1 MAAEAWI
8 IDTVRS
14 PRGKGKDSGALHNVH
29 PQRILAQVLNALRDR
44 NGFDTKDVDDVIMGT
59 GSGSGDHAMD
69 VARMAV
75 LDAGWSIEAPGV
87 TLNRFCGSG
96 QQAVTFAAMGVL
108 AGHQDLVVGGGVES
122 MSRPT
127 SLHVDG
133 FSANNPHLFEQYPMV
148 PQGLS
153 ADLIATVD
161 GFTREQCDALAVESQ
176 ARAAVAIAEGR
187 FDRSLVPIFH
197 DDATLALAKDEHP
210 RPGTTLGDLA
220 KLAPAFEGMGAHKP
234 AGSELTLDQ
243 TALLTYPG
251 FAGLRHVHHG
261 GNSSGVVDGR
271 RRYWWLRRSTP
282 APTASSPG
290 PAS

>member
-44 NGFDTKDVDDVIMGT
+44 NGFDTKDVNDVIMGS

-69 VARMAV
+69 IARMAV

-161 GFTREQCDALAVESQ
+161 GFTRQQCDALAVESQ

-197 DDATLALAKDEHP
+197 DDATLALAKDEI
-210 RPGTTLGDLA
+210 
-220 KLAPAFEGMGAHKP
+220 
-234 AGSELTLDQ
+234 
-243 TALLTYPG
+243 
-251 FAGLRHVHHG
+251 
-261 GNSSGVVDGR
+261 GR
-271 RRYWWLRRSTP
+271 
-282 APTASSPG
+282 ASCRERV
-290 PAS
+290 